1 MFDKPSGAADD
12 LKLISGVGPAI
23 ERKLND
29 LGITQYGQVAAMSDA
44 DMEKVDAVLNFK
56 GRVAR
61 DNWKGQAKALA
72 DGGVDEYVRVFGK
85 KPR

>member
-1 MFDKPSGAADD
+1 
-12 LKLISGVGPAI
+12 
-23 ERKLND
+23 
-29 LGITQYGQVAAMSDA
+29 VAAFTDA
-44 DMEKVDAVLNFK
+44 EVERVDAVLNFK